1 MFSHL
6 PLPSLQ
12 RKRLLAPPVFRQIVS
27 PRALGE
33 GRICCLRPWRKPCRR
48 KRLHSRGWESPVFHI
63 WTENIYFICKNIW
76 TSAGINM
83 PQPNTMPDKMPE
95 YTRDIMRQNVTSIL
109 WIFFRMSESMS
120 DRMLD
125 RTSDR
130 MTENLRTCQNIWQVL
145 FSFC

>member
-1 MFSHL
+1 
-6 PLPSLQ
+6 
-12 RKRLLAPPVFRQIVS
+12 
-27 PRALGE
+27 
-33 GRICCLRPWRKPCRR
+33 
-48 KRLHSRGWESPVFHI
+48 
-63 WTENIYFICKNIW
+63 
-76 TSAGINM
+76 M